1 MHRAL
6 RIAAKRGFED
16 VKSLLLVAGNDLSF
30 LDRISSISQLISKMS
45 LGT

>member
-6 RIAAKRGFED
+6 GIAAKRGFED
-16 VKSLLLVAGNDLSF
+16 VKSLLLLAGNDLWF

-45 LGT
+45 LGR